1 MFFMDDKIAR
11 ALERVTLLPH
21 NVEMLFR
28 VLNDPTANAEDLAAI
43 VNQDPMLA
51 MQALHLC
58 NSAYYSLPVEVT
70 SVLHAIMLLGV
81 DTIAGLAMAA
91 YFQGL
96 LDQPKRSPGN
106 PWLKET
112 KDHILETAQFSE
124 YLVKETSSE
133 ESPSTAFTA
142 GLLHDIGKLAL
153 SGLPSDLAH
162 KVRDR
167 IETDDIPLFEAEQKI
182 LGIDHAEVGWLL
194 AQRWKVPEIIE
205 DAIRY
210 HHRPF
215 SSGYVLSSLI
225 YLSNTLVHAMVNGE
239 EKSKMSL
246 SQTTLDVL
254 QELDLSEKDALSLM
268 DGWVTMRKSDIKL
281 K

>member
-1 MFFMDDKIAR
+1 MFFMDDKIGR
-11 ALERVTLLPH
+11 ALERVTILPH

-124 YLVKETSSE
+124 YLVKETSSK

-210 HHRPF
+210 HHTPF
-215 SSGYVLSSLI
+215 GSGYVLSLLV

-239 EKSKMSL
+239 EKSKVSL